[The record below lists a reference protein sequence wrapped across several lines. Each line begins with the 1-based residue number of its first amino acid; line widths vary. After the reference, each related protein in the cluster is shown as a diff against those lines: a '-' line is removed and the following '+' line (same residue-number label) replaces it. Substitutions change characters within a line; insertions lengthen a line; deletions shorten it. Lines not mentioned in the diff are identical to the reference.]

1 MARTPAEFTPP
12 NVMML
17 NATEGVVPF
26 ETGQAIIQDVMAS
39 SVMMQLA
46 KFEDM
51 NALEKKFPVFLSG
64 VGAYWVGEGKRIQT
78 SKPEWGEVTMKAHKL
93 GVILPTTREY
103 QHYKASDYFEMMR
116 PLIAEAFYKKFDMA
130 TILNVDNVW
139 SQSLE
144 QASTDERLVEGDLN
158 ADNINLLI
166 DALGETGH
174 EPNAYISKVANNSLL
189 RGMVSGEGATAENI
203 YDRSAKTLDG
213 LPLLNVHTDLTG
225 FPKGTLYA
233 GDFNYAYYGIPYGIS
248 YSISDQATIS
258 TIVDEDGE
266 PLNLWEREMV
276 ALRATMDIAFMIV
289 REEAFGKISAPVVEE
304 G

>member
-17 NATEGVVPF
+17 NATEGVVPY

-39 SVMMQLA
+39 STIMQLA
-46 KFEDM
+46 KYEEM
-51 NALEKKFPVFLSG
+51 TSLEKKFPVFLNG

-78 SKPEWGEVTMKAHKL
+78 SKPEWGEVTMRAHKL

-103 QHYKASDYFEMMR
+103 QHYKASDYFNMMR

-130 TILNVDNVW
+130 AILNVDNVW
-139 SQSLE
+139 TQSLE
-144 QASTDERLVEGDLN
+144 QASTGERLVEGDLN
-158 ADNINLLI
+158 ADNLNLLV

-189 RGMVSGEGATAENI
+189 RGMVSGEGATAESL

-213 LPLLNVHTDLTG
+213 LPLLNVHTDLTD

-266 PLNLWEREMV
+266 PLNLWEREMS
-276 ALRATMDIAFMIV
+276 ALRATMDIAFLIV
-289 REEAFGKISAPVVEE
+289 REEAFGKVAAPVVP
-304 G
+304 